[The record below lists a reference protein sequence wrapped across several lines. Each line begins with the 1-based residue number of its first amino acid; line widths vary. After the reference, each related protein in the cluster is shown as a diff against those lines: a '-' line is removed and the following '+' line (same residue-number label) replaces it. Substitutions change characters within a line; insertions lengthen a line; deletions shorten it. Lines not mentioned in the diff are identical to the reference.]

1 MEMIGGFGIFQII
14 GVIFSIFAWSRV
26 VLRFKDKNIS
36 IFELAF
42 WSLVWGGVIIIALFP
57 GVFTQISFFF
67 GIGRGVDILLYVGM
81 IVLFYLLF
89 RLYVKLDTQQ
99 KEITKL
105 VRELAISNA
114 NVNTKKDKPRK

>member
-14 GVIFSIFAWSRV
+14 GVIFSLFAWSRV
-26 VLRFKDKNIS
+26 FLRYKDKNIS

-42 WSLVWGGVIIIALFP
+42 WSIVWGGVIIIALFP
-57 GVFTQISFFF
+57 GVFTEISFFF

-99 KEITKL
+99 KEMTKL
-105 VRELAISNA
+105 VREIAIA
-114 NVNTKKDKPRK
+114 NMNSFSKKKKI

>member
-1 MEMIGGFGIFQII
+1 MIGGFGILQII
-14 GVIFSIFAWSRV
+14 GIIFSLFAWSRV
-26 VLRFKDKNIS
+26 ILRYKDKNIS
-36 IFELAF
+36 TFELAF
-42 WSLVWGGVIIIALFP
+42 WSIVWGGVVIIALFP
-57 GVFTQISFFF
+57 WIFTQISFFF

-105 VRELAISNA
+105 VREMSISTA
-114 NVNTKKDKPRK
+114 YSQKRERKKI